1 MMESQYIIAI
11 ISSFVIPLIVSLF
24 VNIYISNGRY

>member
-1 MMESQYIIAI
+1 MIEAHYIVAI
-11 ISSFVIPLIVSLF
+11 VSLVAIPLIVSLF